1 MNKFY
6 LLATLGMIASCSKSN
21 EEINNPAN
29 QSKLYTLKQTDLF
42 PTTYNSNVISLNVE
56 NLSET
61 LISQLS
67 DKDYLRGLVINRST
81 NELFAIGYDKSI
93 SPTDNKLYRI
103 NIVNGNTTKVDL
115 PDVVNGYYSDL
126 TIDNNGNL
134 FAIREDDNPVS
145 TYIPQIVK
153 INQTNGSLT
162 IIGTLNVNTY
172 LDDIEF
178 NQSTNEIFGIG
189 SDKTTAV
196 KDEKLYKMNIISG
209 IVSNVDLQD
218 YVGGFYTNFVI
229 DNNANI
235 YSIIEND
242 LPTSTFIPK
251 IVKINS
257 TGAVTQIAI
266 LNVQD
271 YIDHYVFDNTTSEII
286 GIGENKTQSGY
297 DIKLF
302 KINILNGIII
312 KNEINQ
318 NPIGA
323 YYPEF
328 VIK

>member
-21 EEINNPAN
+21 DEINNTLN

-67 DKDYLRGLVINRST
+67 DKNYLSGLVINRST
-81 NELFAIGYDKSI
+81 NDLFAIGYDKSI

-103 NIVNGNTTKVDL
+103 NIVNGNTTEVDL

-162 IIGTLNVNTY
+162 IIGT
-172 LDDIEF
+172 
-178 NQSTNEIFGIG
+178 
-189 SDKTTAV
+189 
-196 KDEKLYKMNIISG
+196 
-209 IVSNVDLQD
+209 
-218 YVGGFYTNFVI
+218 
-229 DNNANI
+229 
-235 YSIIEND
+235 
-242 LPTSTFIPK
+242 
-251 IVKINS
+251 
-257 TGAVTQIAI
+257 
-266 LNVQD
+266 
-271 YIDHYVFDNTTSEII
+271 
-286 GIGENKTQSGY
+286 
-297 DIKLF
+297 
-302 KINILNGIII
+302 
-312 KNEINQ
+312 
-318 NPIGA
+318 
-323 YYPEF
+323 
-328 VIK
+328 

>member
-1 MNKFY
+1 
-6 LLATLGMIASCSKSN
+6 
-21 EEINNPAN
+21 
-29 QSKLYTLKQTDLF
+29 
-42 PTTYNSNVISLNVE
+42 
-56 NLSET
+56 
-61 LISQLS
+61 
-67 DKDYLRGLVINRST
+67 
-81 NELFAIGYDKSI
+81 
-93 SPTDNKLYRI
+93 
-103 NIVNGNTTKVDL
+103 
-115 PDVVNGYYSDL
+115 
-126 TIDNNGNL
+126 
-134 FAIREDDNPVS
+134 
-145 TYIPQIVK
+145 
-153 INQTNGSLT
+153 
-162 IIGTLNVNTY
+162 
-172 LDDIEF
+172 
-178 NQSTNEIFGIG
+178 
-189 SDKTTAV
+189 
-196 KDEKLYKMNIISG
+196 MNIISG

-218 YVGGFYTNFVI
+218 YVGGFYTNLVI
-229 DNNANI
+229 ENNANI

-257 TGAVTQIAI
+257 IGAVTQIAI

-323 YYPEF
+323 YYTEF